1 MPDREPP
8 ESEQI
13 DPRAHAAYAEIAESS
28 TFIAL
33 RSRYLRFAFPATA
46 VFMVWYIVYVL
57 CNNWARD
64 FMNIKVIGNINIAL
78 IFGLLQFVS
87 TFLIAILYARHAGK
101 SLDPDVDALRQQ
113 FEDRLEDEGVAS

>member
-28 TFIAL
+28 TFIGL

-46 VFMVWYIVYVL
+46 VFMIWYIVYVL

-64 FMNIKVIGNINIAL
+64 FMDIKVVGNINIAL

-87 TFLIAILYARHAGK
+87 TFLIAILYARHANR
-101 SLDPDVDALRQQ
+101 SLDPDAQLLREQ
-113 FEDRLEDEGVAS
+113 FEERVEAGGVSS